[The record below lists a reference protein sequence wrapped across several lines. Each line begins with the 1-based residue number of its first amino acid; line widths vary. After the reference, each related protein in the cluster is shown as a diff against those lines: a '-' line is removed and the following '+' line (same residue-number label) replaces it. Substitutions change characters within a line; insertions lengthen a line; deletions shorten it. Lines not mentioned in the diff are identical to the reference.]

1 MGDLYGLRAL
11 FRSGRPPLLLTLS
24 E

>member
-11 FRSGRPPLLLTLS
+11 LRGGRPPLLLTLS